1 MLNSLFVLG
10 TTGHIVFEK
19 HWREVVPRRA
29 VEEFWAALQQEG
41 GLANAPPAQ
50 SVGRLIMMH
59 AARGPLLIVGAVGR
73 DVPALVVLELLHR
86 VGDLLELYL
95 RELNEQAMR
104 ANFVT
109 VYQLLDEVIDNGA
122 PLHTEPNVLQELV
135 MQPGKMEQMVA
146 SVTGAS
152 QVRGALPE
160 STTSIAPWRRSGVR
174 YAANEIYI
182 DLNERLD
189 ATVDG
194 RNGVLQRAEV
204 WGEAQCMCQLS
215 GMPRLTLAFTSPHII
230 EDLAMHP
237 CVAKER
243 WERERV
249 MTFVP
254 PDGKF
259 VLFSYHVART
269 HQLPL
274 YVNPSISFTPSS
286 AGAEGG
292 ERAGS
297 GGVGHMNIVVG
308 ARPTDGKPI
317 DDVSVRIPLPA
328 STVSTSLTA
337 SHGVVVYDD
346 VAKEL
351 IWKIG
356 RLPKDRTPSLHGTV
370 NLGAT
375 GRTAQDLSLSLFVT
389 FKVAMYSAS
398 GLKVASLR
406 LENEEA
412 QPYKGVRS
420 VTRAGCFE
428 VRC

>member
-1 MLNSLFVLG
+1 M
-10 TTGHIVFEK
+10 
-19 HWREVVPRRA
+19 
-29 VEEFWAALQQEG
+29 
-41 GLANAPPAQ
+41 
-50 SVGRLIMMH
+50 
-59 AARGPLLIVGAVGR
+59 
-73 DVPALVVLELLHR
+73 
-86 VGDLLELYL
+86 
-95 RELNEQAMR
+95 
-104 ANFVT
+104 
-109 VYQLLDEVIDNGA
+109 
-122 PLHTEPNVLQELV
+122 
-135 MQPGKMEQMVA
+135 
-146 SVTGAS
+146 
-152 QVRGALPE
+152 
-160 STTSIAPWRRSGVR
+160 R

-237 CVAKER
+237 CVAKDR

-328 STVSTSLTA
+328 STASTSLSA
-337 SHGVVVYDD
+337 SYGVVVYDD

-356 RLPKDRTPSLHGTV
+356 RLPKDRTPSLNGTV

-428 VRC
+428 VRS